1 MQLYTWQKGIDK
13 KTFNSKFSVVCL
25 SLFAVCRWSLFV
37 TCRCLLLFVVC
48 HCLSLFYV
56 IVFVCRS
63 FCLSFFL
70 FVVLFVCR
78 CFLFVVCFV
87 CPLSL
92 LDVCHCLSFVIV
104 CRLSL
109 FVVCCCLSFVGS
121 PGGPRRQCGPGGH
134 GDQVCQY
141 IWLIWSQQSFYGE
154 KMRCHACD

>member
-1 MQLYTWQKGIDK
+1 MQIYTWQKGIDK

-37 TCRCLLLFVVC
+37 TCRCLLF
-48 HCLSLFYV
+48 V
-56 IVFVCRS
+56 IVCRYFMS
-63 FCLSFFL
+63 LFL

-78 CFLFVVCFV
+78 SFCLSLFFVCRLFCLSFVIVRRLSLFV
-87 CPLSL
+87 
-92 LDVCHCLSFVIV
+92 VCHCLSFVVV
-104 CRLSL
+104 CRLSGARW
-109 FVVCCCLSFVGS
+109 STS
-121 PGGPRRQCGPGGH
+121 SIGPGGH